1 MQKQISRI
9 ILFLGVCFSMAFQ
22 AKIAYAFSLEHTGL
36 AKPISGLRDYNGTYE
51 GAIGTGAI
59 GYSGGTLYRDNQNNG
74 ATAGCVGEG
83 CGRHPGVDIPVTTG
97 TRVYSV
103 MWGQVVISRCDPSW
117 GGLIVLKSQ
126 NPWTYENIYIVYAH
140 LSDRVYSNGSPVY
153 AGHYVS
159 TGVQIGKSGGGA
171 GSPCRG
177 NSTGPHLHFQIDRDD
192 GNPEPYYPASSQ
204 LNSRDDNFQVSSQT
218 FNPIPFL
225 TGGYRWGFAQN
236 NNRELWD
243 LFNLDSYG
251 VSGGSLWVDGSWDP
265 YIRRGGITNCG
276 RSKPCS
282 SSVNAEASIYRHV
295 YLDLYNQCTGV
306 GKVYFTTNSSKS
318 WSEDK
323 TVPFLTS
330 YGYQQTHVW
339 MPSNPKWNG
348 IITGI
353 RIDPADQCYAG
364 TWDPNYY
371 SEITI
376 ER

>member
-9 ILFLGVCFSMAFQ
+9 ILFLGVCMGMVFQ
-22 AKIAYAFSLEHTGL
+22 AGAAYAFSLEHTGM

-51 GAIGTGAI
+51 GAMGTGSI
-59 GYSGGTLYRDNQNNG
+59 GYTGGTLYRDNQNSG

-83 CGRHPGVDIPVTTG
+83 CGRHPGVDIPVLAG
-97 TRVYSV
+97 TRVYST
-103 MWGQVVISRCDPSW
+103 MWGQVMISRCDPSW

-140 LSDRVYSNGSPVY
+140 LSARAYSNGSPVLP
-153 AGHYVS
+153 GHYVS
-159 TGVQIGKSGGGA
+159 TGVQIGKTGGGS
-171 GSPCRG
+171 GNPCRG
-177 NSTGPHLHFQIDRDD
+177 NSTGAHLHFQIDRDD
-192 GNPEPYYPASSQ
+192 GNPEPYYPPISQ
-204 LNSRDDNFQVSSQT
+204 LNNRDDNFQVSTQT

-225 TGGYRWGFAQN
+225 TGGYRWAFAQN

-243 LFNLDSYG
+243 LFNFDSYG
-251 VSGGSLWVDGSWDP
+251 VSGSALWMDGSWDP
-265 YIRRGGITNCG
+265 FIRRGGTTNCG

-282 SSVNAEASIYRHV
+282 SSVNAEASIYRHI
-295 YLDLYNQCTGV
+295 YLDMYNQCTGV
-306 GKVYFTTNSSKS
+306 GKVYFTTNASKS

-330 YGYQQTHVW
+330 YGSQQAHIW
-339 MPSNPKWNG
+339 MLNNPKWTG

-353 RIDPADQCYAG
+353 RIDPSDQCYAN

-371 SEITI
+371 GEITI